1 MIDKRDCTIERI
13 RGSGPGGQNRNK
25 VASCVRVTHKPTG
38 IAVRIDGR
46 DQHKNLAMAMK
57 ELGKR
62 IQQAKDD
69 AKASQRKVRRDHAI
83 KPENEVTIRTYD
95 FKSGLAWDH
104 RTGKKATIKDVLLKG
119 KIELIAPK
127 FGEERH

>member
-1 MIDKRDCTIERI
+1 MIDKRDCIIERI

-46 DQHKNLAMAMK
+46 DQHRNLQMAMK
-57 ELGKR
+57 ELEKR
-62 IQQAKDD
+62 LKE
-69 AKASQRKVRRDHAI
+69 AKAAAQAGQRKARRDEAI

-95 FKSGLAWDH
+95 FKSGMVTDH
-104 RTGKKATIKDVLLKG
+104 RTGRKATIKNVLLKG
-119 KIELIAPK
+119 KIELVAPR
-127 FGEERH
+127 FSEQN